1 MEFDYQEVRKA
12 VEQGNSD
19 MVVAGIEKALSLG
32 QDVGEILNEGLIKAM
47 TVVGE
52 RFKRSEIFVPEVLVA
67 ARAMK
72 AGMEILRPI
81 LVKTGVSSV
90 GKVVLGTVKGDLHDI
105 GKNLVGMM
113 FEGSGFEVVD
123 LGIDV
128 PPEKFVDSIKKE
140 KPDIVGMSALLTTT
154 MIHMKDTIMALRECE
169 IRDQVLVLVGG
180 APVTSQYA
188 KEIGADG
195 YAPDA
200 SSAVSVAKALLK
212 DKKEAT
218 KNDASKN
225 CRGIL

>member
-1 MEFDYQEVRKA
+1 MEFNYQEMKKA
-12 VEQGNSD
+12 VEQGNSR
-19 MVVAGIEKALSLG
+19 VVVSEVGKALSLG
-32 QDVGEILNEGLIKAM
+32 HDASEILNEGLIRAM

-52 RFKRSEIFVPEVLVA
+52 KFKRSEIFVPEVLVA

-81 LVKTGVSSV
+81 LVKTGVPSM
-90 GKVVLGTVKGDLHDI
+90 GKIVLGTVKGDLHDI

-128 PPEKFVDSIKKE
+128 PPEKFINAIEKE

-154 MIHMKDTIMALRECE
+154 MIYMKDTIIALRECG
-169 IRDQVLVLVGG
+169 IRDQVLILVGG
-180 APVTSQYA
+180 APLTSQYA
-188 KEIGADG
+188 EEIGADG

-200 SSAVSVAKALLK
+200 SSAVSVAKELLK
-212 DKKEAT
+212 NKRRGDE
-218 KNDASKN
+218 NGASKN
-225 CRGIL
+225 C